1 MKKRFSLGKLVL
13 RFWWES
19 FFFLQE
25 NSYPNLYDRNDKDFP
40 PGKFVPT
47 FLHVLYKLIKKFSR
61 TRTQILLIKIDKVL
75 LQENWYPNFIEKIN
89 ESYSPGKFVPRFYNK
104 LTKAFLRENWYPDF
118 YNKIDKVFSGRT
130 RTQIFIIKMTKIF
143 FRRTRTQILRPR
155 NIYM

>member
-1 MKKRFSLGKLVL
+1 MKKV
-13 RFWWES
+13 
-19 FFFLQE
+19 FFLQE
-25 NSYPNLYDRNDKDFP
+25 NSYPNLYDRNDKDFF

-104 LTKAFLRENWYPDF
+104 
-118 YNKIDKVFSGRT
+118 IDKSFSPGE
-130 RTQIFIIKMTKIF
+130 
-143 FRRTRTQILRPR
+143 LVPR
-155 NIYM
+155 FL